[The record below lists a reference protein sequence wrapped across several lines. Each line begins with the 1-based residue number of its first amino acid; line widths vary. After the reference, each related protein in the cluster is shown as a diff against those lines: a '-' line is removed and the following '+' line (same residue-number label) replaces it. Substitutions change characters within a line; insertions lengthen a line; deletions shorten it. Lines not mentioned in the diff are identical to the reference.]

1 MLTRLV
7 EKPVLLGQLC
17 KLNPILSL
25 EHNLPKICSS
35 AVSKSPG
42 EIQGISGT
50 VENNTAPAGRGYTVA
65 ERGSFWPL
73 FKTNQFQVAGLED
86 RQPICIKMSLI

>member
-1 MLTRLV
+1 M
-7 EKPVLLGQLC
+7 LLGQLC

-42 EIQGISGT
+42 EIQGTSGT
-50 VENNTAPAGRGYTVA
+50 VENNIVPAGTDYLVA
-65 ERGSFWPL
+65 
-73 FKTNQFQVAGLED
+73 
-86 RQPICIKMSLI
+86 